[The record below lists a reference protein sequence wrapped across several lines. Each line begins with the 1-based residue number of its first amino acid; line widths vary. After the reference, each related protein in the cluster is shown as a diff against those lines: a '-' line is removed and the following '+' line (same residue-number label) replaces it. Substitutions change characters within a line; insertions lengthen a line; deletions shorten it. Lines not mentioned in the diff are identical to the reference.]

1 MFPWENFEMMRLFS
15 IYPSRVDTDAE
26 QHEFDRKFH
35 DQVKA
40 ARRRERALGPR
51 LEKWKWQR
59 FIDGDFSGFQ
69 KEFDEVILIPIA
81 GVMASIVVLGMFIV
95 QLDYVDEYTY
105 REFMVIALATLG
117 PAVLISRWLAFYAV
131 RIWVVSYGEARIQ
144 DAWILNSQGRVE
156 EVAIFDEFE
165 NGE

>member
-1 MFPWENFEMMRLFS
+1 VFPWENFEMMRLFS

-95 QLDYVDEYTY
+95 QLEQVDEDAY
-105 REFMVIALATLG
+105 RRFMLAAMVILG
-117 PAVLISRWLAFYAV
+117 LGAVFLRALAFYAV